1 MIKARGFN
9 LIFEN
14 SYIINLYLMVN
25 WFPNKSNNK
34 KTEELNCLAIFNSQ
48 TTLNILN
55 SFLMHGR
62 KRPYSRNFEK
72 SSKSYY

>member
-1 MIKARGFN
+1 
-9 LIFEN
+9 
-14 SYIINLYLMVN
+14 MVN